1 MCGIV
6 GALGLGRTVPDSA
19 RPIVASMLD
28 ALRHRG
34 PDQAGLHAEERA
46 ILGNTRLRI
55 IDLSPLADL
64 PMASEDRKTWLA
76 YNGMVTNFRE
86 LKSRFRLKER
96 CASDSEV
103 VLRLYERMGPALT
116 NELSGMFAFCI
127 YDHIRQK
134 AFLVRDFYGLRPLF
148 YAEQDGVLY
157 FASEIKA
164 LLEVP
169 GLRDELDEEALWHF
183 LSLAYI
189 PGRMTPFRKIREL
202 SGGHLLEVDLKTGVW
217 SEKRH
222 YRIEYKPDESLD
234 EDEAA
239 VEVRRLLRDS
249 LERNLV
255 SDVPVGL
262 TLSGG
267 VDTSSLLALAK
278 DLGVSSRLH
287 TFSLKMT
294 EPSFDES
301 RYQKIMVDFARPIH
315 HEIVVRPRDVVETLF
330 ASVAH
335 LDEPSGNGAAIPT
348 FLLAREAGR
357 HVRVLLSGEGG
368 DELFNAYETH
378 RAYKARE
385 LYRDLV
391 PSWAR
396 SVIRGLARRLPVSHR
411 KLSFDFLSKRFTEGA
426 EKSVPSA
433 HLYWRHALSDE
444 EKGRLWRGRRG
455 PGTDSLFDDLYERL
469 DFKDPLDRLSF
480 IDLHY
485 YFIDDLMVK
494 NDRMITAHS
503 LEGRFPFMD
512 RALVDFV
519 SRTPSRFRLKGLS
532 GRRLQKWAMR
542 GLLPPEIAARQNM
555 GLELPHSVWF
565 YGELRKLA
573 EHYFSRKVVELSGFL
588 DAGSVQAMWEEHLTR
603 RKDNG
608 RALWCILNFSIWFEL
623 FVHEGSYKKHLIGSA
638 PEPIRKNPWIA

>member
-6 GALGLGRTVPDSA
+6 GALGLGRDVPDSG
-19 RPIVASMLD
+19 RPVAAAMLE

-46 ILGNTRLRI
+46 ILGNARLRV
-55 IDLSPLADL
+55 IDLSPRSDL
-64 PMASEDRKTWLA
+64 PMTGEDRKTWLA

-86 LKSRFRLKER
+86 LKERFALPAG

-103 VLRLYERMGPALT
+103 VLRLYERLGPALVG
-116 NELSGMFAFCI
+116 ELSGMFAFCV
-127 YDHIRQK
+127 YDRARQK
-134 AFLVRDFYGLRPLF
+134 AFLVRDAHGLRPLF
-148 YAEQDGVLY
+148 YAERDGVLY

-169 GLRDELDEEALWHF
+169 GLGGELDEEALWHF
-183 LSLAYI
+183 LTLAYI
-189 PGRMTPFRKIREL
+189 PGRMTPFLRIREL
-202 SGGHLLEVDLKTGVW
+202 AGGRLLEVDLRTGAY

-222 YRIEYKPDESLD
+222 SRIDYRADESLD

-239 VEVRRLLRDS
+239 AEVRRLLRGS
-249 LERNLV
+249 VERNLV
-255 SDVPVGL
+255 ADVPVGL

-267 VDTSSLLALAK
+267 VDTGSLLSLAK
-278 DLGVSSRLH
+278 DLGASPRLH

-301 RYQKIMVDFARPIH
+301 RYQKVMVDYAKPIH
-315 HEIVVRPRDVVETLF
+315 HEIEIRPRDVVETLF

-335 LDEPSGNGAAIPT
+335 LDEPSGNGAAVPT
-348 FLLAREAGR
+348 FILAREASR

-378 RAYKARE
+378 RAYHARA
-385 LYRDLV
+385 LYRGLV

-396 SVIRGLARRLPVSHR
+396 GAIRAAVSRLPVDHR

-426 EKSVPSA
+426 EKSVAKA
-433 HLYWRHALSDE
+433 HVFWRHALSDE

-455 PGTDSLFDDLYERL
+455 PATEDLFEELYRSLAFE
-469 DFKDPLDRLSF
+469 DPLDRLSF
-480 IDLHY
+480 LDLQY

-494 NDRMITAHS
+494 NDRMLSAHS

-519 SRTPSRFRLKGLS
+519 SRTPSRFRLKGFS
-532 GRRLQKWAMR
+532 GRRLQKRAMR
-542 GLLPPEIAARQNM
+542 GLLPPEIASRQNM
-555 GLELPHSVWF
+555 GLELPYSVWF
-565 YGELRKLA
+565 YGELRELA
-573 EHYFSRKVVELSGFL
+573 ERYFSPKAAARSGLL
-588 DAGSVQAMWEEHLTR
+588 DGEAVQGLWREHLAR

-608 RALWCILNFSIWFEL
+608 RALWCILNFQVWFEL
-623 FVHEGSYKKHLIGSA
+623 FVYEGSYKKHLVASERA
-638 PEPIRKNPWIA
+638 PLSEGAWV